1 MYIASVANYVKYTY
15 KYFYLVVLF
24 ICLLVDE
31 RLISISLRRAYV
43 TLLHHPLLKHHREG
57 SCLQAILFQIYYEY
71 NVCRLNNILSIGHLR
86 DTDIRQCIY
95 NHTHLIY
102 CVSFDSALFCF

>member
-1 MYIASVANYVKYTY
+1 MCFCLFDEMWQLKRRYRGNVFLSNKVFVLSC
-15 KYFYLVVLF
+15 LVF
-24 ICLLVDE
+24 CLLVDE

-71 NVCRLNNILSIGHLR
+71 NVCRLII
-86 DTDIRQCIY
+86 
-95 NHTHLIY
+95 
-102 CVSFDSALFCF
+102 F